1 MEYFGIATI
10 VLTALIAAWWWKQRG
25 NSAVNPAIATGAL
38 LPDFDC
44 ELEDGSVIH
53 SQSLRGKRAVILFVR
68 GSWCPFCSEQ
78 VQSLTDH
85 YRQISESGGKLV
97 IITRRPLETTKRVA
111 EQFDVA
117 FDFWLDKS
125 LAAATKLDLVDQQDI
140 PERFQEDFGR
150 RTILP
155 TVLVV
160 DEQGVIRYSY
170 RSPKPSDRPD
180 PVSFMSVFNAL
191 G

>member
-1 MEYFGIATI
+1 MEYIGIALLVAI
-10 VLTALIAAWWWKQRG
+10 VVAAVWWWSQSKR
-25 NSAVNPAIATGAL
+25 SAINPAIVIGSQ
-38 LPDFDC
+38 LPAFDC
-44 ELEDGSVIH
+44 ELEDGTTVS
-53 SQSLRGKRAVILFVR
+53 SESLRGKRAVILFVR

-78 VQSLTDH
+78 VQALTDH
-85 YRQISESGGKLV
+85 YRQISETGGQLV

-111 EQFDVA
+111 EQFNVA

-125 LAAATKLDLVDQQDI
+125 LVAASALGLVDDQDI
-140 PERFQEDFGR
+140 PERFHDDFGR

-160 DEQGVIRYSY
+160 DAQGTIRFSY

-180 PVSFMSVFNAL
+180 PATFMSVFNAL